1 MTRRAERIKVLV
13 ADDHPLYRS
22 AISGV
27 IKHDIRL
34 ELVGEA
40 EDGRAALEAI
50 REQGPDVAVVDMSMP
65 ELDGLAV
72 LRAVARDELE
82 TSVIIVSAE
91 SDSRV
96 VYEAIAAGARGYLI
110 KTGDGQAI
118 CDAIQRVKRG
128 EVVFP
133 PELQAGI
140 ADQIQMR
147 SPKGGTHLTPR
158 ELEVLKL
165 ISKGSTT
172 PQIAEEL
179 FLSPA
184 TVKTHIQ
191 HVYEKLGVSDRAAA
205 VMEASR
211 RGFLE

>member
-1 MTRRAERIKVLV
+1 
-13 ADDHPLYRS
+13 
-22 AISGV
+22 V
-27 IKHDIRL
+27 IKKDTRL

-50 REQGPDVAVVDMSMP
+50 REQEPDVAVVDMSMP

-72 LRAVARDELE
+72 LRAVARDDLK

-91 SDSRV
+91 SESHV
-96 VYEAIAAGARGYLI
+96 VYEAIAAGARAYLM
-110 KTGDGQAI
+110 KTGSGEAI
-118 CDAIQRVKRG
+118 SEAIERVTRG

-147 SPKGGTHLTPR
+147 SQHGDDHLTPR
-158 ELEVLKL
+158 EQEVLKH
-165 ISKGSTT
+165 ISSGSTT
-172 PQIAEEL
+172 PQIAEKL

-184 TVKTHIQ
+184 TVKTHVQ
-191 HVYEKLGVSDRAAA
+191 HIYEKLGVSDRASA
-205 VMEASR
+205 VMEATR
-211 RGFLE
+211 RGLLE